1 MCGQS
6 WSKSKWSFF
15 ITDYVTIPTIY
26 INISCFASITNALLA
41 WSNPTYGEMDFSLF
55 VFHFR
60 RMQFFTLHSLLP
72 PMLLPCFSYWYIH
85 VEEFH
90 LRAY

>member
-26 INISCFASITNALLA
+26 INILLSGKTQKA
-41 WSNPTYGEMDFSLF
+41 IKI
-55 VFHFR
+55 
-60 RMQFFTLHSLLP
+60 LP
-72 PMLLPCFSYWYIH
+72 
-85 VEEFH
+85 E
-90 LRAY
+90 AQ